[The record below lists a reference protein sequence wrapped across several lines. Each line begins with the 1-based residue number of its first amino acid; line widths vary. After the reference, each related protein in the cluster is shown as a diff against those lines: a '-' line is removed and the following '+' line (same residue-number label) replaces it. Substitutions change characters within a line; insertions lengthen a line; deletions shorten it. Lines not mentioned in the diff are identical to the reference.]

1 MNNSIR
7 PVGIF
12 LLLFGLV
19 LWGQQRS
26 GAYNDEFGAHP
37 DEAAHFV
44 SALMIRDY
52 VLQFAGDSE
61 TRIAHPKRFAEKYHE
76 QYPKVAIGN
85 WPPGFH
91 GLQATWMLIFE
102 PGQGSI
108 FLLMALLTGGLGWM
122 VWWSSRKHIGEGW
135 ALAAAILLM
144 VLPIMQKYSSLV
156 MTEVLMGVLMFGAV
170 LLYVK
175 FLETDN
181 WKWSLLFGI
190 VASAAIMVKGTGL
203 TLGLIPPLSIILLK
217 RWNLLIKWQ
226 FWIAAVVVGILCAPW
241 YKYSAETLKDGWE
254 KSKPSVE
261 FFGTAVVYNVNKLV
275 ETAGPV
281 FFLCIVV
288 GLASLVRRK
297 PDQTNTQT
305 DSAYLPLLGILFFS
319 VPLLVCIVP
328 AGKEHRH
335 LIPMLPPFV
344 IFTAFGMKELINH
357 LANAK
362 TKMNPKKLA
371 WVMGGIGMIGM
382 FAAAKEPIYQKGFS
396 GFREVTQELYKVEDW
411 PGPVLISSDASGEG
425 MFVAEAA
432 LADDRRPSNRQVV
445 RATKLLAD
453 SKWSGQTYE
462 TLYETR
468 QDLIN
473 LLKEKKF
480 WAIVIDEAVSKQR
493 PDNYN
498 KFRHMK
504 DLEEVCRELEFAERF
519 TIRRGGQEFE
529 GDLILYRSPQFRA
542 PDFSGFSEPILPEV
556 PSGVSNTGST
566 SPTGI

>member
-1 MNNSIR
+1 MKNSFR

-52 VLQFAGDSE
+52 VLQLGGEAE
-61 TRIAHPKRFAEKYHE
+61 TRIAHPKRFAENYHE
-76 QYPKVAIGN
+76 HYPKVAIGN

-91 GLQATWMLIFE
+91 GLQALWMLIFE

-108 FLLMALLTGGLGWM
+108 FFLMALLTGLLGWL
-122 VWWSSRKHIGEGW
+122 VWWSSKKYIGEGW
-135 ALAAAILLM
+135 PLAAAILLM
-144 VLPIMQKYSSLV
+144 VLPIIQKYSSLV
-156 MTEVLMGVLMFGAV
+156 MTEVLMAVLMFGAI

-175 FLETDN
+175 FLETEN

-203 TLGLIPPLSIILLK
+203 TLGIVPPLSIILLN
-217 RWNLLIKWQ
+217 RWKLLIKWQ

-241 YKYSAETLKDGWE
+241 YKYTAETLQDGWE
-254 KSKPSVE
+254 KSKPSLV
-261 FFGTAVVYNVNKLV
+261 FFGSAVVYNINKLV

-281 FFLCIVV
+281 FFLCIII
-288 GLASLVRRK
+288 GLATLIRK
-297 PDQTNTQT
+297 KPEQEKEQTASTFF
-305 DSAYLPLLGILFFS
+305 PLLGILFFA

-335 LIPMLPPFV
+335 LIPMLPAFV
-344 IFTAFGMKELINH
+344 IFTAFGMKELLNQ
-357 LANAK
+357 LVKAK
-362 TKMNPKKLA
+362 TKMNPKKTA
-371 WVMGGIGMIGM
+371 WLIGGVGVIGM

-396 GFREVTQELYKVEDW
+396 GFREVTKELYKVEDW

-432 LADDRRPSNRQVV
+432 LADSRRPSSRQIV

-453 SKWSGQTYE
+453 SKWSGQNYE
-462 TLYETR
+462 TKYKTR
-468 QDLIN
+468 QDLID

-498 KFRHMK
+498 KFKHMK
-504 DLEEVCRELEFAERF
+504 DLEEVCGELEFAERF
-519 TIRRGGQEFE
+519 TIRRGGNEYE

-542 PDFSGFSEPILPEV
+542 PDFSGFSEPIVPEV
-556 PSGVSNTGST
+556 PSGVSNTGSA
-566 SPTGI
+566 SPTGN